1 MEEDDKYQSKICE
14 TLQEE
19 VGKIK
24 EERNRLAVNNLNLK
38 AEIEHLSKLDT
49 FDVLRKLFSF

>member
-1 MEEDDKYQSKICE
+1 MDEGDKYQSKICE
-14 TLQEE
+14 TLREE

-24 EERNRLAVNNLNLK
+24 EKRNRLMVENLNLK

-49 FDVLRKLFSF
+49 FTVLGKLFSF